1 MLSHIVRD
9 AIRYLLVGL
18 VAAWIS
24 SIVVRG
30 RIVRL
35 RGCLPYLVFGIS
47 GALGGGYLV
56 HAFGL
61 SEVAAVAAAAAGAI
75 AFLVFLQFARNA

>member
-1 MLSHIVRD
+1 MLSRIVRES
-9 AIRYLLVGL
+9 IRFLLVGV

-35 RGCLPYLVFGIS
+35 RGCLPYLVFGVT
-47 GALGGGYLV
+47 GALAGGGLLNAIGMSDMASV
-56 HAFGL
+56 IA
-61 SEVAAVAAAAAGAI
+61 SVAGAI
-75 AFLVFLQFARNA
+75 AFLLFLQFARNA

>member
-1 MLSHIVRD
+1 MRE

-18 VAAWIS
+18 VSAWIS

-35 RGCLPYLVFGIS
+35 RGCLPFLVFGIS
-47 GALGGGYLV
+47 GALAGGYLV
-56 HAFGL
+56 EVLGL
-61 SEVAAVAAAAAGAI
+61 SDVAAVAAAVAGAI
-75 AFLVFLQFARNA
+75 AFLIFLQFVRNA